1 MVAFEPHPGN
11 AEKLRTN
18 VAYNG
23 LADDV
28 TLLERALGD
37 EAGAASLHLSESWDT
52 MHSLVAGRDG
62 PTTRVEAV
70 PGDDVAA
77 ERGRPDVVK
86 IDVEGAE
93 LAVLSGMPDVL
104 RTCRTVFC
112 EVHHDHVDE
121 AAVRERFRVD
131 RFEVAEIQSKD
142 GTTNLVARRAT
153 PASP

>member
-18 VAYNG
+18 VAYND

-28 TLLERALGD
+28 TVLERALGD
-37 EAGAASLHLSESWDT
+37 GAEVATLHVSEAWDT
-52 MHSLVAGRDG
+52 MHSLVAERDG
-62 PTTRVEAV
+62 TTERVEVV
-70 PGDDVAA
+70 PGDGVAA
-77 ERGRPDVVK
+77 ERGRPDVVQ

-93 LAVLSGMPDVL
+93 MAALSGMVDGL

-121 AAVRERFRVD
+121 AGVRERLRAEG
-131 RFEVAEIQSKD
+131 FEVSEVQSD
-142 GTTNLVARRAT
+142 DATTNLVARRAT
-153 PASP
+153 ASSP